1 MELLSFAQVSLA
13 EDNAVGFL
21 YGNPISIP
29 FAGKELIMCS
39 HTGSKWQKKTLS
51 FCILVCTGVL

>member
-1 MELLSFAQVSLA
+1 VELLSFAQVSLA

-29 FAGKELIMCS
+29 FAGKEL
-39 HTGSKWQKKTLS
+39 
-51 FCILVCTGVL
+51 VV